1 MDCDV
6 CVCARSRT
14 CVCVCVCACVRA
26 CVDSYLSDYKN
37 ILLSYLL
44 CNKHD
49 SQTLTWL
56 VKI

>member
-1 MDCDV
+1 M

-14 CVCVCVCACVRA
+14 CVSVCVCACVRA